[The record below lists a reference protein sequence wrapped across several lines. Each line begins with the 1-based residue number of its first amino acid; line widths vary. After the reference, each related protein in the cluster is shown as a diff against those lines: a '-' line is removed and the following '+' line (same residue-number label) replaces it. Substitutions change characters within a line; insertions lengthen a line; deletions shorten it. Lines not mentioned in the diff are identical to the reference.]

1 MKYALFLFI
10 LAGALRT
17 LASAAVPLG
26 TVRSVGSA
34 HHTTDDGIQ
43 SWNSVS
49 LVSPSGARYADE
61 TYDGPD
67 RPDGSTS
74 VPVVLDQPGVWQLW
88 LNSGYSAPQAGSSEQ
103 RVVEY
108 LDVQPAAPANAAPT
122 VAWSSAPAAVA
133 AGQGY
138 AVSAEGRDA
147 DGNLMQ
153 VHVWKD
159 GMPFAFGGGGDG
171 YAAGAGNAVSDP
183 GPRTVV
189 FTAQATDA
197 AGAVS
202 EMIVH
207 MVAVAAPEAVN
218 RAPEIAWSSGPAA
231 ADDSET
237 YVVSAEGRDP
247 DGNLAQVNIWKDG
260 VPFAFGGGGDG
271 SSAGTGNATADA
283 GPRTVVF
290 TAQAVDGAGA
300 VSAMLSRTVLIR
312 ARVAVNRAPVIR
324 WQNMVGT
331 VAAFEA
337 YAVAA
342 VAEDPDGNLAQ
353 VQIWK
358 DGSPFAAGSEAGS
371 AGGWATDGGPRT
383 VTYTAQA
390 ADTDGAVS
398 ELIVQSVAVAGPGNV
413 APSVVWTVAPMSAES
428 GRSYTVAVRG
438 ADADGNLATVTLLKQ
453 GVVVAAGNSD
463 AAVETAD
470 AGPATFVFTAFATD
484 AMGARSETITHTVA
498 ISGTAAGFTLVTEA
512 GPGGTVSPGGVYP
525 AGSAVVVTAV
535 AAVGYEFEAW
545 KGDAAGGSNAV
556 TVTMDRNRTVRAQ
569 FVQRSYTLV
578 TGTAGGGTVTP
589 GGTYAHGSVVTVAA
603 DPAPTFRFAGWSG
616 DAAGGAPAVAVVM
629 DGPKTVHAQFE
640 GKTAQTIL
648 FPEPAVNS
656 SGTPWTLG
664 ATASSGLPVTYLV
677 VGGDGTVAGGQLQLS
692 GSGPVTVEA
701 RQDGN
706 AFYLPAAPVAR
717 TINTRA
723 SAVIRYQA
731 ASRTVLHAESV
742 RGIAPFVLENR

>member
-17 LASAAVPLG
+17 CVSAAVPLG

-67 RPDGSTS
+67 RPDGSVS
-74 VPVVLDQPGVWQLW
+74 LPVVLDQPGVWQLW

-202 EMIVH
+202 EIIVH
-207 MVAVAAPEAVN
+207 TVAVAAPEAVN
-218 RAPEIAWSSGPAA
+218 RAPDIAWSSGPVA

-237 YVVSAEGRDP
+237 YVVSAEGRDS

-290 TAQAVDGAGA
+290 TAQAVDAAGA
-300 VSAMLSRTVLIR
+300 VSAVISRTVVIR

-324 WQNMVGT
+324 WQNLVGS
-331 VAAFEA
+331 VAALEA
-337 YAVAA
+337 YAIAA
-342 VAEDPDGNLAQ
+342 VAEDADGNLAQ

-358 DGSPFAAGSEAGS
+358 DGSPFAAGGGAGT

-390 ADTDGAVS
+390 TDMDGATS
-398 ELIVQSVAVAGPGNV
+398 DLIGQTVAVAGPSN
-413 APSVVWTVAPMSAES
+413 ANPTVVWSIAPATAES

-438 ADADGNLATVTLLKQ
+438 ADADGNLASVTLLKQ
-453 GVVVAAGNSD
+453 GTVVASGGAD
-463 AAVETAD
+463 AMWESAD
-470 AGPATFVFTAFATD
+470 AGPTTVVFSAYATD
-484 AMGARSETITHTVA
+484 AMGLRSETITHSVA
-498 ISGTAAGFTLVTEA
+498 VAAAATGFTLVTVA
-512 GPGGTVSPGGVYP
+512 GPGGTVSPGGVYS
-525 AGSAVVVTAV
+525 AGSQVPVTAV
-535 AAVGYEFEAW
+535 AAVGYEFESW
-545 KGDAAGGSNAV
+545 LGDAAGSDPVV
-556 TVTMDRNRTVRAQ
+556 TVTMDRSRTVRAF
-569 FVQRSYTLV
+569 FVPRSYDLV
-578 TGTAGGGTVTP
+578 TVATAGGAVTP
-589 GGTYAHGSVVTVAA
+589 GGSYPHGTVVTVTAEPSA
-603 DPAPTFRFAGWSG
+603 RFRFGGWGG
-616 DAAGGAPAVAVVM
+616 DASGGARTVAVVM
-629 DGPKTVHAQFE
+629 DGPRTVQARFE
-640 GKTAQTIL
+640 PKAAQTIV
-648 FPEPAVNS
+648 FPDPNGSS

-664 ATASSGLPVTYLV
+664 ATASSGLPVSYRIV
-677 VGGDGTVAGGQLQLS
+677 AGDGAVDGGRLQWAGVGT
-692 GSGPVTVEA
+692 VTVEA
-701 RQDGN
+701 RQDGDEY
-706 AFYLPAAPVAR
+706 FLPADPVAR
-717 TINTRA
+717 TMQATA
-723 SAVIRYQA
+723 AAVVRYQA
-731 ASRTVLHAESV
+731 TSRTVLLGESV
-742 RGIAPFVLENR
+742 RGLAPFVLETR